1 MKREIKN
8 CLTWLANQI
17 ALDYIYGDKFHS
29 NKEIME
35 KFYDSIKN
43 EIEWNTMTTQQA
55 KELRFARWSDD
66 MPNLWLI
73 PIWLYPVIPD
83 DLPLICING
92 KKPIRQ
98 RESILT
104 FVSDAWHMVLK
115 SRRKK
120 SEIQEVC

>member
-92 KKPIRQ
+92 EKTNTAEGIDTDIRFGCLAYG
-98 RESILT
+98 I
-104 FVSDAWHMVLK
+104 
-115 SRRKK
+115 
-120 SEIQEVC
+120 EIKEEEK